1 MSSFTQALV
10 ASDPAVFQR
19 ATQSPF
25 LRRAAQGTV
34 SKEVLGRY
42 LANDRLYVHGY
53 LRAAGRLISF
63 LPLPQVVPAAGGEL
77 HADPASRLLAW
88 TIDDLINIQHEER
101 FLVDTARKYGIE
113 VNLPADE
120 HGRVPASAKTPGL
133 RQFEAL
139 FDGLQLGGGDGG
151 LLPWLESAVVF
162 YGTEKCYLE
171 AWTWAKSQ
179 VDEDKD
185 KDGADDED
193 GGMVRRELIANWT
206 GPEFEAFVDQLAGI
220 IDAAV
225 QTQEEDAK
233 EALLQRGLVKWREI
247 LAAEEASWPVIDAD
261 PTIPSRVKE

>member
-25 LRRAAQGTV
+25 LRRAAQGTL
-34 SKEVLGRY
+34 SKEVLGQY

-53 LRAAGRLISF
+53 LRAAGRLLSF
-63 LPLPQVVPAAGGEL
+63 LPLPQVVPAALAEL
-77 HADPASRLLAW
+77 HADPASKLLAW
-88 TIDDLINIQHEER
+88 TIDDLVNIQREER
-101 FLVDTARKYGIE
+101 FIVDTATQYGID

-120 HGRVPASAKTPGL
+120 HGQVPVSAKMPGL

-139 FDGLQLGGGDGG
+139 FDGLQLGDAG

-171 AWTWAKSQ
+171 AWMWAKSQ
-179 VDEDKD
+179 VDDTD

-206 GPEFEAFVDQLAGI
+206 SPEFVAFVEQLADI

-225 QTQEEDAK
+225 QTQEDDAK

-247 LAAEEASWPVIDAD
+247 LAAEEAFWPVIDAD
-261 PTIPSRVKE
+261 SFISSHVK

>member
-10 ASDPAVFQR
+10 ASDPAAFQR
-19 ATQSPF
+19 ATHSPF
-25 LRRAAQGTV
+25 LRRAAQGTL
-34 SKEVLGRY
+34 SKEVLGQY

-53 LRAAGRLISF
+53 LRAAGRLLSF
-63 LPLPQVVPAAGGEL
+63 LPLPQVVPAAVAEM
-77 HADPASRLLAW
+77 HADPASKLLAW
-88 TIDDLINIQHEER
+88 TIDDLVNIQHEER
-101 FLVDTARKYGIE
+101 FLVDTARQYGIN

-120 HGRVPASAKTPGL
+120 HGQVPVSAKMPGL

-139 FDGLQLGGGDGG
+139 FDGLQLGDGG

-171 AWTWAKSQ
+171 AWTWVKSQ
-179 VDEDKD
+179 IDGTDKD

-206 GPEFEAFVDQLAGI
+206 GPEFEAFVDQLAEI

-225 QTQEEDAK
+225 QTQEDDAK

-247 LAAEEASWPVIDAD
+247 LAAEEAFWPVIGD
-261 PTIPSRVKE
+261 